1 MIGVATELAV
11 EGREGRPI
19 GSLFVVG
26 DTAKARRFSARLFDE
41 GVFAQAVVFP
51 TVALDKARI
60 RTIVTAEHST
70 EQLDRCLAAFVKVG
84 RELGL
89 VQA

>member
-1 MIGVATELAV
+1 MMGDAATAQ
-11 EGREGRPI
+11 
-19 GSLFVVG
+19 
-26 DTAKARRFSARLFDE
+26 RFSQRLFDE

-60 RTIVTAEHST
+60 RTIVTAEHSIA
-70 EQLDRCLAAFVKVG
+70 QLDRCLEAFVKVG

-89 VQA
+89 VTA